1 MHRSVEG
8 CTAVLASRQRKGEMT
23 HALALGKRK
32 EAGLFPDPHTEG
44 RQVAA
49 QSHTA
54 EEEEPSHR
62 PLL

>member
-8 CTAVLASRQRKGEMT
+8 CTAVMRSRQRKGET
-23 HALALGKRK
+23 AHALALGTRK
-32 EAGLFPDPHTEG
+32 EAGLFPDHHTEG
-44 RQVAA
+44 TQAAA